1 MTIRHLKTFCA
12 VCEEGGITRAA
23 EKLCVAQPSVSQTV
37 SELERYYGV
46 SLFDRVGRRLVL
58 TPEGERLR
66 VKAQEAIASF
76 SEFEEAARDTKA
88 RHIIRIGSSV
98 TAGQMVLPRLITAIE
113 TTLDRAECRA
123 IADSA
128 AAVEQLVEEGSLDFA
143 LVEGSVSRA
152 LAAEAVFSDRLMAV
166 GSVSRALAAE
176 AVFSDRLMAV
186 CSAGM
191 KIKNTLSPAEL
202 VSLPLLL
209 RRRGSA
215 SRDLLDE
222 RLSALGLKAQPKL
235 SSSSNSVLLAAAR
248 EGLGV
253 AVLPEAL
260 VVAEL
265 AAGRLKEVRIQGF
278 ELSRRWFAVRRQDKK
293 FTPVQQQAF
302 DLLFSL
308 AFGEN

>member
-23 EKLCVAQPSVSQTV
+23 EKLCVAQPSVSQTIG
-37 SELERYYGV
+37 ELERYYGV

-98 TAGQMVLPRLITAIE
+98 TAGQMVLSRLITAIE

-152 LAAEAVFSDRLMAV
+152 LAAEAVFSDRL
-166 GSVSRALAAE
+166 L
-176 AVFSDRLMAV
+176 AV

-191 KIKNTLSPAEL
+191 KIKNSLSPSEL

-235 SSSSNSVLLAAAR
+235 SSLSNSVLLAAAR

-260 VVAEL
+260 VAAEL
-265 AAGRLKEVRIQGF
+265 AAGRLKEVRIQGL

-293 FTPVQQQAF
+293 FTPAQQQAF
-302 DLLFSL
+302 DLLFTL
-308 AFGEN
+308 PFGEN

>member
-12 VCEEGGITRAA
+12 VCKEGGITRAA
-23 EKLCVAQPSVSQTV
+23 EKLCVAQPSVSQTIG
-37 SELERYYGV
+37 ELERYYGV

-76 SEFEEAARDTKA
+76 SEFEEAARDTNA
-88 RHIIRIGSSV
+88 RHVIRIGSSV
-98 TAGQMVLPRLITAIE
+98 TAGQMVLPRLIAAIE
-113 TTLDRAECRA
+113 ATLDRAECRA

-128 AAVEQLVEEGSLDFA
+128 AAVEQLVEEGSLDLA
-143 LVEGSVSRA
+143 LVEGSI
-152 LAAEAVFSDRLMAV
+152 
-166 GSVSRALAAE
+166 SRALAAE

-260 VVAEL
+260 VAAEL
-265 AAGRLKEVRIQGF
+265 AAGRLKEVRIQGL

-293 FTPVQQQAF
+293 FTLAQQQAYE
-302 DLLFSL
+302 LLFTL
-308 AFGEN
+308 PFVEN

>member
-23 EKLCVAQPSVSQTV
+23 EKLCVAQPSVSQTIG
-37 SELERYYGV
+37 ELERYYGV

-88 RHIIRIGSSV
+88 RRIIRIGSSV
-98 TAGQMVLPRLITAIE
+98 TAGQMVLPRLIAAIE
-113 TTLDRAECRA
+113 ATLDRAECRA

-128 AAVEQLVEEGSLDFA
+128 AAVEQLVEQGSLDFA
-143 LVEGSVSRA
+143 LVE
-152 LAAEAVFSDRLMAV
+152 

-191 KIKNTLSPAEL
+191 KIKNTLSPSEL

-260 VVAEL
+260 VAADL
-265 AAGRLKEVRIQGF
+265 SAGRLKEVRIQGL

-293 FTPVQQQAF
+293 FTPAQQQAF
-302 DLLFSL
+302 ELLFSL
-308 AFGEN
+308 SLGEN

>member
-12 VCEEGGITRAA
+12 VCEEGGVTRAA
-23 EKLCVAQPSVSQTV
+23 EKLCVAQPSVSQTIG
-37 SELERYYGV
+37 ELERYYGV

-152 LAAEAVFSDRLMAV
+152 LAAEAVFSDRL
-166 GSVSRALAAE
+166 L
-176 AVFSDRLMAV
+176 AV

-191 KIKNTLSPAEL
+191 KIKNTLSPSEL

-260 VVAEL
+260 VAAEL
-265 AAGRLKEVRIQGF
+265 AAGRLKEVRIQGP

-293 FTPVQQQAF
+293 FTPAQQQAF
-302 DLLFSL
+302 ELLFAL
-308 AFGEN
+308 PFGEN

>member
-23 EKLCVAQPSVSQTV
+23 EKLCVAQPSVSQTIG
-37 SELERYYGV
+37 ELERYYGV
-46 SLFDRVGRRLVL
+46 GLFDRVGRRLVL

-98 TAGQMVLPRLITAIE
+98 TAGQMVLPRLIAAIE
-113 TTLDRAECRA
+113 ATLDRAECRA

-128 AAVEQLVEEGSLDFA
+128 AAVEQLVEQGSLDFA
-143 LVEGSVSRA
+143 LVE
-152 LAAEAVFSDRLMAV
+152 

-235 SSSSNSVLLAAAR
+235 SSSSNSVLLSAAR

-260 VVAEL
+260 VAADL
-265 AAGRLKEVRIQGF
+265 SAGRLKEVRIQGL

-293 FTPVQQQAF
+293 FTPAQQQALE
-302 DLLFSL
+302 LLFSL
-308 AFGEN
+308 SLGEN

>member
-23 EKLCVAQPSVSQTV
+23 EKLCVAQPSVSQTIG
-37 SELERYYGV
+37 ELERYYGV

-152 LAAEAVFSDRLMAV
+152 LAAEAVFSDRL
-166 GSVSRALAAE
+166 L
-176 AVFSDRLMAV
+176 AV

-191 KIKNTLSPAEL
+191 KIKNTLSPSEL

-215 SRDLLDE
+215 SRDLFDE

-260 VVAEL
+260 VAAEL
-265 AAGRLKEVRIQGF
+265 AAGRLKEVRIQGP

-293 FTPVQQQAF
+293 FTPAQQQAF
-302 DLLFSL
+302 ELLFAL
-308 AFGEN
+308 PFGEN

>member
-23 EKLCVAQPSVSQTV
+23 EKLCVAQPSVSQTIG
-37 SELERYYGV
+37 ELERYYGV

-98 TAGQMVLPRLITAIE
+98 TAGQMVLPRLIAAIE
-113 TTLDRAECRA
+113 ATLDRAECRA

-128 AAVEQLVEEGSLDFA
+128 AAVEQLVEQGSLDLA
-143 LVEGSVSRA
+143 LVE
-152 LAAEAVFSDRLMAV
+152 

-215 SRDLLDE
+215 SRDLFDE

-260 VVAEL
+260 VAADL
-265 AAGRLKEVRIQGF
+265 SAGRLKEVRIQGL

-302 DLLFSL
+302 ELLFSL
-308 AFGEN
+308 PFVEN

>member
-23 EKLCVAQPSVSQTV
+23 EKLCVAQPSVSQTIG
-37 SELERYYGV
+37 ELERYYGV

-152 LAAEAVFSDRLMAV
+152 LAAEAVFSDRL
-166 GSVSRALAAE
+166 L
-176 AVFSDRLMAV
+176 AV

-191 KIKNTLSPAEL
+191 KIKNTLSPSEL

-260 VVAEL
+260 VAAEL
-265 AAGRLKEVRIQGF
+265 AAGRLKEVRIQGP
-278 ELSRRWFAVRRQDKK
+278 ELSRRWFAVRRQEKK
-293 FTPVQQQAF
+293 FTPAQQQAF
-302 DLLFSL
+302 ELLFSL
-308 AFGEN
+308 SLGEN

>member
-23 EKLCVAQPSVSQTV
+23 EKLCVAQPSVSQTIG
-37 SELERYYGV
+37 ELERYYGV

-88 RHIIRIGSSV
+88 RRIIRIGSSV
-98 TAGQMVLPRLITAIE
+98 TAGQMVLPRLIAAIE
-113 TTLDRAECRA
+113 ATLDRAECRA

-128 AAVEQLVEEGSLDFA
+128 AAVEQLVEQGSLDFA
-143 LVEGSVSRA
+143 LVE
-152 LAAEAVFSDRLMAV
+152 

-191 KIKNTLSPAEL
+191 KIKNTLSPSEL

-260 VVAEL
+260 VAADL
-265 AAGRLKEVRIQGF
+265 SAGRLKEVRIQGL

-302 DLLFSL
+302 ELLFSL
-308 AFGEN
+308 PFVEN

>member
-12 VCEEGGITRAA
+12 VCEEGGVTRAA
-23 EKLCVAQPSVSQTV
+23 EKLCVAQPSVSQTIG
-37 SELERYYGV
+37 ELERYYGV

-76 SEFEEAARDTKA
+76 SEFEEAARDTNA
-88 RHIIRIGSSV
+88 RHVIRIGSSV
-98 TAGQMVLPRLITAIE
+98 TAGQMVLPRLIAAIE
-113 TTLDRAECRA
+113 ATLDRAECRA

-143 LVEGSVSRA
+143 LVE
-152 LAAEAVFSDRLMAV
+152 

-215 SRDLLDE
+215 SRDLFDE

-260 VVAEL
+260 VAADL
-265 AAGRLKEVRIQGF
+265 SAGRLKEVRIQGL

-302 DLLFSL
+302 ELLFSL
-308 AFGEN
+308 PFVEN

>member
-23 EKLCVAQPSVSQTV
+23 EKLCVAQPSVSQTIG
-37 SELERYYGV
+37 ELERYYGV

-76 SEFEEAARDTKA
+76 SEFEEAARDTNA
-88 RHIIRIGSSV
+88 RHVIRIGSSV

-128 AAVEQLVEEGSLDFA
+128 AAVEQLVEQGSLDFA
-143 LVEGSVSRA
+143 LVE
-152 LAAEAVFSDRLMAV
+152 

-260 VVAEL
+260 VAADL
-265 AAGRLKEVRIQGF
+265 SAGRLKEVRIQGL

-302 DLLFSL
+302 ELLFSL
-308 AFGEN
+308 PFGEN

>member
-23 EKLCVAQPSVSQTV
+23 EKLCVAQPSVSQTIG
-37 SELERYYGV
+37 ELERYYGV

-152 LAAEAVFSDRLMAV
+152 LAAEAVFSDRL
-166 GSVSRALAAE
+166 L
-176 AVFSDRLMAV
+176 AV
-186 CSAGM
+186 CSAEM
-191 KIKNTLSPAEL
+191 KIKNTLSPSEL

-260 VVAEL
+260 VSADL
-265 AAGRLKEVRIQGF
+265 SAGRLKEVWIQGL

-302 DLLFSL
+302 ELLFSL
-308 AFGEN
+308 PFGEN

>member
-23 EKLCVAQPSVSQTV
+23 EKLCVAQPSVSQTIG
-37 SELERYYGV
+37 ELERYYGV

-76 SEFEEAARDTKA
+76 SEFEEAAQDTKA

-98 TAGQMVLPRLITAIE
+98 TAGQIVLPRLITAIE
-113 TTLDRAECRA
+113 ATLDHAECRA

-128 AAVEQLVEEGSLDFA
+128 TAVEQLVEEGSLDFA

-152 LAAEAVFSDRLMAV
+152 LAAEAVFSDRL
-166 GSVSRALAAE
+166 L
-176 AVFSDRLMAV
+176 AV
-186 CSAGM
+186 CSAEW
-191 KIKNTLSPAEL
+191 KIKSALSPSEL

-253 AVLPEAL
+253 AVLPESL
-260 VVAEL
+260 VWGDL
-265 AAGRLKEVRIQGF
+265 AAGRLKEVKIQGLD
-278 ELSRRWFAVRRQDKK
+278 LSRRWFAVRRQDKK
-293 FTPVQQQAF
+293 FTLVQQQAYE
-302 DLLFSL
+302 LLFAL
-308 AFGEN
+308 K

>member
-23 EKLCVAQPSVSQTV
+23 EKLCVAQPSVSQTIG
-37 SELERYYGV
+37 ELERYYGV

-98 TAGQMVLPRLITAIE
+98 TAGQMVLPRLIAAIE
-113 TTLDRAECRA
+113 ATLDRAECRA

-143 LVEGSVSRA
+143 LVE
-152 LAAEAVFSDRLMAV
+152 

-215 SRDLLDE
+215 SRDLFDE

-260 VVAEL
+260 VAADL
-265 AAGRLKEVRIQGF
+265 SAGRLKEVRIQGL

-302 DLLFSL
+302 ELLFSL
-308 AFGEN
+308 PFGEN

>member
-23 EKLCVAQPSVSQTV
+23 EKLCVAQPSVSQTIG
-37 SELERYYGV
+37 ELERYYGV

-98 TAGQMVLPRLITAIE
+98 TAGQMVLPRLIAAIE

-152 LAAEAVFSDRLMAV
+152 LAAEAVFFDRL
-166 GSVSRALAAE
+166 L
-176 AVFSDRLMAV
+176 AV

-260 VVAEL
+260 VAADL
-265 AAGRLKEVRIQGF
+265 SAGRLKEVWIQGL

-302 DLLFSL
+302 ELLFSL
-308 AFGEN
+308 PFGEN

>member
-23 EKLCVAQPSVSQTV
+23 EKLCVAQPSVSQTIG
-37 SELERYYGV
+37 ELERYYGV

-76 SEFEEAARDTKA
+76 SEFEEAARDTNA
-88 RHIIRIGSSV
+88 RHVIRIGSSV
-98 TAGQMVLPRLITAIE
+98 TAGQMVLPRLIAAIE
-113 TTLDRAECRA
+113 ATLDRAECRA

-128 AAVEQLVEEGSLDFA
+128 AAVEQLVEQGSLDFA
-143 LVEGSVSRA
+143 LVE
-152 LAAEAVFSDRLMAV
+152 

-260 VVAEL
+260 VAADL
-265 AAGRLKEVRIQGF
+265 SAGRLKEVWIQGL

-302 DLLFSL
+302 ELLFSL
-308 AFGEN
+308 PFVEN

>member
-23 EKLCVAQPSVSQTV
+23 EKLCVAQPSVSQTIG
-37 SELERYYGV
+37 ELERYYGV

-98 TAGQMVLPRLITAIE
+98 TAGQMVLPRLIAAIE
-113 TTLDRAECRA
+113 ATLDRAECRA

-128 AAVEQLVEEGSLDFA
+128 AAVEQLVEEGSLDLA
-143 LVEGSVSRA
+143 LVE
-152 LAAEAVFSDRLMAV
+152 

-191 KIKNTLSPAEL
+191 KIKNTLSPSEL

-215 SRDLLDE
+215 SRDLFDE

-260 VVAEL
+260 VAADL
-265 AAGRLKEVRIQGF
+265 SAGRLKEVRIQGL

-302 DLLFSL
+302 ELLFSL
-308 AFGEN
+308 PFVEN

>member
-23 EKLCVAQPSVSQTV
+23 EKLCVAQPSVSQTIG
-37 SELERYYGV
+37 ELERYYGV

-76 SEFEEAARDTKA
+76 SEFEEAARDTNA
-88 RHIIRIGSSV
+88 RHVIRIGSSV
-98 TAGQMVLPRLITAIE
+98 TAGQMVLPRLIAAIE
-113 TTLDRAECRA
+113 ATLDRAECRA

-143 LVEGSVSRA
+143 LVE
-152 LAAEAVFSDRLMAV
+152 

-260 VVAEL
+260 VAAEL
-265 AAGRLKEVRIQGF
+265 AAGRLKEVRIQGP

-293 FTPVQQQAF
+293 FTPAQQQAYE
-302 DLLFSL
+302 LLFAL
-308 AFGEN
+308 PFGEN

>member
-12 VCEEGGITRAA
+12 VCEAGGITRAA
-23 EKLCVAQPSVSQTV
+23 EKLCVAQPSVSQTIG
-37 SELERYYGV
+37 ELERYYGV

-76 SEFEEAARDTKA
+76 SEFEEAARDTKV

-98 TAGQMVLPRLITAIE
+98 TAGQMALPRLITAIE

-152 LAAEAVFSDRLMAV
+152 LAAEAVFSDRL
-166 GSVSRALAAE
+166 L
-176 AVFSDRLMAV
+176 AV

-260 VVAEL
+260 VAAEL
-265 AAGRLKEVRIQGF
+265 AAGRLKEVRIQEL

>member
-23 EKLCVAQPSVSQTV
+23 EKLCVAQPSVSQTIG
-37 SELERYYGV
+37 ELERYYGV

-76 SEFEEAARDTKA
+76 SEFEEAARDPNA
-88 RHIIRIGSSV
+88 RHVIRIGSSV
-98 TAGQMVLPRLITAIE
+98 TAGQMVLPRLIAAIE
-113 TTLDRAECRA
+113 ATLDRAECRA

-143 LVEGSVSRA
+143 LVE
-152 LAAEAVFSDRLMAV
+152 

-215 SRDLLDE
+215 SRDLFDE

-260 VVAEL
+260 VAADL
-265 AAGRLKEVRIQGF
+265 SAGRLKEVWIQGL

-302 DLLFSL
+302 ELLFSL
-308 AFGEN
+308 PFGEN

>member
-23 EKLCVAQPSVSQTV
+23 EKLCVAQPSVSQTIG
-37 SELERYYGV
+37 ELERYYGV

-98 TAGQMVLPRLITAIE
+98 TAGQMVLPRLIAAIE
-113 TTLDRAECRA
+113 TTLDCAECRA

-152 LAAEAVFSDRLMAV
+152 LAAEAVFSDRL
-166 GSVSRALAAE
+166 L
-176 AVFSDRLMAV
+176 AV
-186 CSAGM
+186 CSEEM
-191 KIKNTLSPAEL
+191 KIKNTLSPSEL

-260 VVAEL
+260 VAAEL
-265 AAGRLKEVRIQGF
+265 AAGRLKEVRIQGL

-293 FTPVQQQAF
+293 FTPAQQQAYE
-302 DLLFSL
+302 LLFAL
-308 AFGEN
+308 PFGEN

>member
-23 EKLCVAQPSVSQTV
+23 EKLCVAQPSVSQTIG
-37 SELERYYGV
+37 ELERYYGV

-98 TAGQMVLPRLITAIE
+98 TAGQMVLPRLIAAIE

-152 LAAEAVFSDRLMAV
+152 LAAEAVFFDRL
-166 GSVSRALAAE
+166 L
-176 AVFSDRLMAV
+176 AV

-260 VVAEL
+260 VAAEL
-265 AAGRLKEVRIQGF
+265 AAGRLKEVRIQGP

-293 FTPVQQQAF
+293 FTPAQQQAYE
-302 DLLFSL
+302 LLFAL
-308 AFGEN
+308 PFGEN

>member
-23 EKLCVAQPSVSQTV
+23 EKLCVAQPSVSQTIG
-37 SELERYYGV
+37 ELERYYGV

-98 TAGQMVLPRLITAIE
+98 TAGQMVLPRLIAAIE
-113 TTLDRAECRA
+113 ATLDRAECRA

-128 AAVEQLVEEGSLDFA
+128 AAVEQLVEEGSLDLA
-143 LVEGSVSRA
+143 LVE
-152 LAAEAVFSDRLMAV
+152 

-215 SRDLLDE
+215 SRDLFDE

-260 VVAEL
+260 VAADL
-265 AAGRLKEVRIQGF
+265 SAGRLKEVRIQGL

-302 DLLFSL
+302 ELLFSL
-308 AFGEN
+308 PFGEN

>member
-23 EKLCVAQPSVSQTV
+23 EKLCVAQPSVSQTIG
-37 SELERYYGV
+37 ELERYYGV

-76 SEFEEAARDTKA
+76 SEFEEAALDTKA

-98 TAGQMVLPRLITAIE
+98 TAGQMVLPRLIAAIE

-143 LVEGSVSRA
+143 LVE
-152 LAAEAVFSDRLMAV
+152 

-260 VVAEL
+260 VSADL
-265 AAGRLKEVRIQGF
+265 SAGRLKEVWIQGL

-302 DLLFSL
+302 ELLFSL
-308 AFGEN
+308 PFGEN

>member
-23 EKLCVAQPSVSQTV
+23 EKLCVAQPSVSQTIG
-37 SELERYYGV
+37 ELERYYGV

-113 TTLDRAECRA
+113 TTLDCAECRA

-152 LAAEAVFSDRLMAV
+152 LAAEAVFSDRL
-166 GSVSRALAAE
+166 L
-176 AVFSDRLMAV
+176 AV

-191 KIKNTLSPAEL
+191 KIKNTLSPSEL

-260 VVAEL
+260 VAAEL
-265 AAGRLKEVRIQGF
+265 AAGRLKEVRIQGP

-293 FTPVQQQAF
+293 FTPAQQQAYE
-302 DLLFSL
+302 LLFAL
-308 AFGEN
+308 PFGEN

>member
-23 EKLCVAQPSVSQTV
+23 EKLCVAQPSVSQTI

-88 RHIIRIGSSV
+88 RHIIRVGSSV

-113 TTLDRAECRA
+113 TTLDRAECFA

-128 AAVEQLVEEGSLDFA
+128 AAVEQLVEEGSLDFS
-143 LVEGSVSRA
+143 LVE
-152 LAAEAVFSDRLMAV
+152 

-202 VSLPLLL
+202 VALPLLL

-265 AAGRLKEVRIQGF
+265 AAGRLKEVRIQGL

>member
-23 EKLCVAQPSVSQTV
+23 EKLCVAQPSVSQTIG
-37 SELERYYGV
+37 ELERYYGV

-76 SEFEEAARDTKA
+76 SEFEEAARDTNA
-88 RHIIRIGSSV
+88 RHVIRIGSSV

-123 IADSA
+123 TADSA

-143 LVEGSVSRA
+143 LVE
-152 LAAEAVFSDRLMAV
+152 

-215 SRDLLDE
+215 SRDLFDE

-253 AVLPEAL
+253 ALLPEAL
-260 VVAEL
+260 VAADL
-265 AAGRLKEVRIQGF
+265 SAGRLKEVRIQGL

-302 DLLFSL
+302 ELLFSL
-308 AFGEN
+308 PFVVN

>member
-23 EKLCVAQPSVSQTV
+23 EKLCVAQPSVSQTIG
-37 SELERYYGV
+37 ELERYYGV

-76 SEFEEAARDTKA
+76 SEFEEAARDTNA
-88 RHIIRIGSSV
+88 RHVIRIGSSV
-98 TAGQMVLPRLITAIE
+98 TAGQMVLPRLIAAIE
-113 TTLDRAECRA
+113 ATLDRAECRA

-143 LVEGSVSRA
+143 LVE
-152 LAAEAVFSDRLMAV
+152 

-215 SRDLLDE
+215 SRDLFDE
-222 RLSALGLKAQPKL
+222 WLSALGLKAQPKL

-260 VVAEL
+260 VAADL
-265 AAGRLKEVRIQGF
+265 SAGRLKEVRIQGL

-293 FTPVQQQAF
+293 FTPAQQQAF
-302 DLLFSL
+302 ELLFSL
-308 AFGEN
+308 PFGEN

>member
-23 EKLCVAQPSVSQTV
+23 EKLCVAQPSVSQTIG
-37 SELERYYGV
+37 ELERYYGV

-152 LAAEAVFSDRLMAV
+152 LAAEAVFSDRL
-166 GSVSRALAAE
+166 L
-176 AVFSDRLMAV
+176 AV

-191 KIKNTLSPAEL
+191 KIKNTLSPSEL

-260 VVAEL
+260 VAADL
-265 AAGRLKEVRIQGF
+265 SAGRLKEVRIQGP

-293 FTPVQQQAF
+293 FTPAQQQAF
-302 DLLFSL
+302 ELLFAL
-308 AFGEN
+308 PFGEN

>member
-23 EKLCVAQPSVSQTV
+23 EKLCVAQPSVSQTIG
-37 SELERYYGV
+37 ELERYYGV

-98 TAGQMVLPRLITAIE
+98 TAGQMVLPRLIAAIE

-152 LAAEAVFSDRLMAV
+152 LAAEAVFFDRL
-166 GSVSRALAAE
+166 L
-176 AVFSDRLMAV
+176 AV

-260 VVAEL
+260 VAAEL
-265 AAGRLKEVRIQGF
+265 AAGRLKEVRIQGL

-302 DLLFSL
+302 ELLFSL
-308 AFGEN
+308 PFGEN

>member
-23 EKLCVAQPSVSQTV
+23 EKLCVAQPSVSQTIG
-37 SELERYYGV
+37 ELERYYGV

-76 SEFEEAARDTKA
+76 SEFEEAARDTNA
-88 RHIIRIGSSV
+88 RHVIRIGSSV

-123 IADSA
+123 TADSA

-143 LVEGSVSRA
+143 LVE
-152 LAAEAVFSDRLMAV
+152 

-260 VVAEL
+260 VAADL
-265 AAGRLKEVRIQGF
+265 SAGRLKEVRIQGL

-302 DLLFSL
+302 ELLFSL
-308 AFGEN
+308 PFGEN

>member
-23 EKLCVAQPSVSQTV
+23 EKLCVAQPSVSQTIG
-37 SELERYYGV
+37 ELERYYGV

-143 LVEGSVSRA
+143 LVEGRVSRA
-152 LAAEAVFSDRLMAV
+152 LAAEAVFSDRL
-166 GSVSRALAAE
+166 L
-176 AVFSDRLMAV
+176 AV

-191 KIKNTLSPAEL
+191 KIKNTLSPSEL

-260 VVAEL
+260 VAADL
-265 AAGRLKEVRIQGF
+265 SAGRLKEVWIQGL

-302 DLLFSL
+302 ELLFSL
-308 AFGEN
+308 PFVEN

>member
-23 EKLCVAQPSVSQTV
+23 EKLCVAQPSVSQTIG
-37 SELERYYGV
+37 ELERYYGV
-46 SLFDRVGRRLVL
+46 CLFDRVGRRLVL

-66 VKAQEAIASF
+66 LKAQEAIASF

-88 RHIIRIGSSV
+88 RHVIRIGSSV
-98 TAGQMVLPRLITAIE
+98 TAGQMVLPRLIAAIE
-113 TTLDRAECRA
+113 ATLDRAECRA

-152 LAAEAVFSDRLMAV
+152 LAAEAVFSDRL
-166 GSVSRALAAE
+166 
-176 AVFSDRLMAV
+176 FAV

-191 KIKNTLSPAEL
+191 KIKNTLSPSEL
-202 VSLPLLL
+202 VALPLLL

-215 SRDLLDE
+215 SRDLFDE

-260 VVAEL
+260 VAAEL
-265 AAGRLKEVRIQGF
+265 ASGRLKEVRIQGL

-302 DLLFSL
+302 DLLFTL
-308 AFGEN
+308 PFGEN

>member
-23 EKLCVAQPSVSQTV
+23 EKLCVAQPSVSQTIG
-37 SELERYYGV
+37 ELERYYGV

-152 LAAEAVFSDRLMAV
+152 LAAEAVFFDRL
-166 GSVSRALAAE
+166 L
-176 AVFSDRLMAV
+176 AV

-191 KIKNTLSPAEL
+191 KIKNTLSPSEL

-248 EGLGV
+248 AGLGV

-260 VVAEL
+260 VAADL
-265 AAGRLKEVRIQGF
+265 SAGRLKEVRIQGL

-302 DLLFSL
+302 ELLFSL
-308 AFGEN
+308 PFVEN

>member
-23 EKLCVAQPSVSQTV
+23 EKLCVAQPSVSQTIG
-37 SELERYYGV
+37 ELERYYGV

-76 SEFEEAARDTKA
+76 SEFEEAARDTNA
-88 RHIIRIGSSV
+88 RHVIRIGSSV
-98 TAGQMVLPRLITAIE
+98 TAGQMVLPRLIAAIE

-152 LAAEAVFSDRLMAV
+152 LTAEAVFSDRL
-166 GSVSRALAAE
+166 
-176 AVFSDRLMAV
+176 FAV

-191 KIKNTLSPAEL
+191 KIKNTFPPAEL

-215 SRDLLDE
+215 SRDLFDE

-260 VVAEL
+260 VAADL
-265 AAGRLKEVRIQGF
+265 SAGRLKEVRIQGL

-302 DLLFSL
+302 ELLFSL
-308 AFGEN
+308 PFVEN

>member
-23 EKLCVAQPSVSQTV
+23 EKLCVAQPSVSQTIG
-37 SELERYYGV
+37 ELERYYGV

-152 LAAEAVFSDRLMAV
+152 LAAEAVFSDRL
-166 GSVSRALAAE
+166 L
-176 AVFSDRLMAV
+176 AV

-191 KIKNTLSPAEL
+191 KIKNTLSPSEL

-260 VVAEL
+260 VAAEL
-265 AAGRLKEVRIQGF
+265 AAGRLKEVRIQGPEF
-278 ELSRRWFAVRRQDKK
+278 SRRWFAVRRQDKK
-293 FTPVQQQAF
+293 FTPAQQQAYE
-302 DLLFSL
+302 LLFAL
-308 AFGEN
+308 PFGEN

>member
-23 EKLCVAQPSVSQTV
+23 EKLCVAQPSVSQTIG
-37 SELERYYGV
+37 ELERYYGV

-128 AAVEQLVEEGSLDFA
+128 AAVEQLVEEGSLDLA
-143 LVEGSVSRA
+143 LVE
-152 LAAEAVFSDRLMAV
+152 

-191 KIKNTLSPAEL
+191 KIKNTLSPSEL

-215 SRDLLDE
+215 SRDLFDE

-260 VVAEL
+260 VAADL
-265 AAGRLKEVRIQGF
+265 SAGRLKEVRIQGL

-302 DLLFSL
+302 ELLFSL
-308 AFGEN
+308 PFGEN